1 MISDNAVSFKVVGNL
16 RRRSACVVR
25 VVPFILL
32 CFSACHFQAV
42 KHDPGKAVLDTN
54 QFLKALYIDENP
66 SEALRFCGEE
76 VRTAGGADALTKMLT
91 KIKQDRGRLQRLTAD
106 SYLMVQGAGME
117 LFYVGTYDNGVL
129 YHRLVLAGD
138 ASAGYRVTGIWF
150 KPEPYPENVMRKKF
164 ETEIPV
170 E

>member
-1 MISDNAVSFKVVGNL
+1 
-16 RRRSACVVR
+16 
-25 VVPFILL
+25 
-32 CFSACHFQAV
+32 
-42 KHDPGKAVLDTN
+42 
-54 QFLKALYIDENP
+54 
-66 SEALRFCGEE
+66 
-76 VRTAGGADALTKMLT
+76 
-91 KIKQDRGRLQRLTAD
+91 
-106 SYLMVQGAGME
+106 ME

>member
-1 MISDNAVSFKVVGNL
+1 VVK
-16 RRRSACVVR
+16 RCE
-25 VVPFILL
+25 LL
-32 CFSACHFQAV
+32 V
-42 KHDPGKAVLDTN
+42 
-54 QFLKALYIDENP
+54 
-66 SEALRFCGEE
+66 
-76 VRTAGGADALTKMLT
+76 ALTRLQKCSLKSSKT
-91 KIKQDRGRLQRLTAD
+91 VDGLQRLTAD

>member
-1 MISDNAVSFKVVGNL
+1 MISNNAVLFKVTGNL

-66 SEALRFCGEE
+66 SEALKFCGEE

-91 KIKQDRGRLQRLTAD
+91 KIKQERGRFA
-106 SYLMVQGAGME
+106 E
-117 LFYVGTYDNGVL
+117 TYRGFILDG
-129 YHRLVLAGD
+129 
-138 ASAGYRVTGIWF
+138 
-150 KPEPYPENVMRKKF
+150 
-164 ETEIPV
+164 
-170 E
+170 